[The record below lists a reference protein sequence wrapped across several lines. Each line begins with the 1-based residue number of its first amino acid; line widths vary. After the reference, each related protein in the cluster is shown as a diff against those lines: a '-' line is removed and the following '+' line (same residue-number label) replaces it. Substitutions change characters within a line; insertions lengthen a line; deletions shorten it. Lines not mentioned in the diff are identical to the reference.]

1 MDNAVIKKR
10 FETLSPHLDERLRR
24 LLVAAEAVAIGRGG
38 ITTVLLFFW
47 TTIFLRHSATRRH
60 KAGKAIKL

>member
-24 LLVAAEAVAIGRGG
+24 LL
-38 ITTVLLFFW
+38 
-47 TTIFLRHSATRRH
+47 
-60 KAGKAIKL
+60 